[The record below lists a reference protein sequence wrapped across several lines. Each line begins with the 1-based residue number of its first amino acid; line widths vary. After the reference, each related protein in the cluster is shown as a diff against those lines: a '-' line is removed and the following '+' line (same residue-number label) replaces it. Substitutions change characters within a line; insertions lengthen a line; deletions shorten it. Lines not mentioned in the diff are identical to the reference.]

1 MTTRGTVR
9 VWYDAEGWG
18 VVDSTETPGG
28 CWVGF
33 AAVAVPG
40 HAVLHAGQ
48 QVELDH
54 EAGWQDGHAHR
65 AVRVWPAGEEPVE
78 TQAEPASGAYTS
90 TLTLGFDDD

>member
-9 VWYDAEGWG
+9 LWYDAEGWG
-18 VVDSTETPGG
+18 VVDSPETPGG

-33 AAVAVPG
+33 GAVRVPG
-40 HAVLHAGQ
+40 HAGLHAGQ

-54 EAGWQDGHAHR
+54 EAEEQDGYAHR
-65 AVRVWPAGEEPVE
+65 AVRVWPAGEEPME
-78 TQAEPASGAYTS
+78 TLADPPSGAYTS